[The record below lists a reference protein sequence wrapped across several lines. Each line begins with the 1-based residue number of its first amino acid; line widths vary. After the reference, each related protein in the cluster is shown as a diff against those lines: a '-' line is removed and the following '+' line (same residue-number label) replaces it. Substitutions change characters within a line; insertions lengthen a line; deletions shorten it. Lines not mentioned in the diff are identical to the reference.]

1 MGKATPLLGF
11 QQSTSYGKQEET
23 NADPP
28 CPHLPRSP
36 SRPWLSW
43 GRSAVSVCMQGA
55 ALCAAQLCLCAQLPS
70 WPRSAALRDPAAPS
84 PPEPRREALPG
95 GTRESPAAR
104 EGGRRN
110 ADAARA
116 PGGGARCA
124 RRAGRGDVVGAGR
137 AGAVALVAAAAAA
150 AVIVAAAGCPGGSSS
165 NGSGSGGPEESEA
178 APSAAARGS
187 GGTSSCPAVAGAE
200 AFAVSYRAWRSRPW
214 LGRAECPWGGAE
226 P

>member
-1 MGKATPLLGF
+1 MGKATPLLG
-11 QQSTSYGKQEET
+11 
-23 NADPP
+23 
-28 CPHLPRSP
+28 LPAVHVLRQAGGDKRRPSSP
-36 SRPWLSW
+36 APSLL
-43 GRSAVSVCMQGA
+43 AFA
-55 ALCAAQLCLCAQLPS
+55 ALAVLWTLGRECVYARGGSTCGTTLPLRPVTFVASKRRATRSCCAV
-70 WPRSAALRDPAAPS
+70 

-104 EGGRRN
+104 EGGRRS
-110 ADAARA
+110 ADSARA

-137 AGAVALVAAAAAA
+137 AGAVALVAAAAA

-200 AFAVSYRAWRSRPW
+200 AFAVSYRARRSRPW

>member
-1 MGKATPLLGF
+1 MRHNSASVPSYLRGLEAPRFAILLRG
-11 QQSTSYGKQEET
+11 
-23 NADPP
+23 
-28 CPHLPRSP
+28 
-36 SRPWLSW
+36 
-43 GRSAVSVCMQGA
+43 
-55 ALCAAQLCLCAQLPS
+55 
-70 WPRSAALRDPAAPS
+70 
-84 PPEPRREALPG
+84 PPEPLWEALPG
-95 GTRESPAAR
+95 GIRESPEAR
-104 EGGRRN
+104 EGGRRD

-137 AGAVALVAAAAAA
+137 AVAVALVAAAAA

-178 APSAAARGS
+178 APSAAARAS

-200 AFAVSYRAWRSRPW
+200 AFAVSYRARRSRPW

>member
-1 MGKATPLLGF
+1 MRH
-11 QQSTSYGKQEET
+11 
-23 NADPP
+23 N
-28 CPHLPRSP
+28 
-36 SRPWLSW
+36 
-43 GRSAVSVCMQGA
+43 SAS
-55 ALCAAQLCLCAQLPS
+55 
-70 WPRSAALRDPAAPS
+70 APS
-84 PPEPRREALPG
+84 YLRGLEAPRYAILLRRPPEPRREALPG

-104 EGGRRN
+104 EGGRRS

-137 AGAVALVAAAAAA
+137 AGAVAL
-150 AVIVAAAGCPGGSSS
+150 VAAAGCPGGSSS

-200 AFAVSYRAWRSRPW
+200 AFAVSYRARRSRPW

>member
-1 MGKATPLLGF
+1 M
-11 QQSTSYGKQEET
+11 
-23 NADPP
+23 
-28 CPHLPRSP
+28 PR
-36 SRPWLSW
+36 
-43 GRSAVSVCMQGA
+43 GR
-55 ALCAAQLCLCAQLPS
+55 
-70 WPRSAALRDPAAPS
+70 
-84 PPEPRREALPG
+84 
-95 GTRESPAAR
+95 
-104 EGGRRN
+104 
-110 ADAARA
+110 

-137 AGAVALVAAAAAA
+137 AVAVALVAAAAAAA

-178 APSAAARGS
+178 APSAAARAS

-200 AFAVSYRAWRSRPW
+200 AFAVSYGARRSRPW